1 MHRIFDMQPGDV
13 IHISRDGVSP
23 HDIFTEA
30 NTCGKWL
37 TISNTLTSNEYK
49 VEYPVTLKAAHI
61 KDQFIQSGF
70 KPTLVPEGIN
80 QPYLLRITRQDSR
93 VGGVRIS
100 AGVMSPLPPDSDS
113 RVLRVL
119 MSLKNSETKVK
130 SIPTKDISNLRS
142 FRSMVY
148 ILANKLGIKVKTN
161 LTLDSL
167 TLTLLGDKPEGTST
181 TNFSAS
187 VTQWLKHIRYDEW
200 TDIPVEF
207 MSKGEAYLK
216 TVISKSGLDCKYK
229 KGQVIKLKVAIR
241 RKDKC
246 LDLRVDGQVIKTFST
261 MRVCHLRRH
270 DRALINLLIKPYGK
284 TFEDLL

>member
-13 IHISRDGVSP
+13 IHISRDGISP

-37 TISNTLTSNEYK
+37 TITNTLTSNEYK

-80 QPYLLRITRQDSR
+80 QPYLLRITRQDSS

-100 AGVMSPLPPDSDS
+100 AGVMSMLPPDSNQ
-113 RVLRVL
+113 RVLRIL
-119 MSLKNSETKVK
+119 NSLKNSGSSVK

-142 FRSMVY
+142 FRTMVY
-148 ILANKLGIKVKTN
+148 ILSSKLGIKVKTS
-161 LTLDSL
+161 LTLESL
-167 TLTLLGDKPEGTST
+167 TLTLIGDKPVGTVT
-181 TNFSAS
+181 ANFSAS

-200 TDIPVEF
+200 VDIPDEF
-207 MSKGEAYLK
+207 MTKGEAYLK

-270 DRALINLLIKPYGK
+270 DRALINLLLKPHGK

>member
-1 MHRIFDMQPGDV
+1 MHRIFDMQPGDI

-70 KPTLVPEGIN
+70 KPTLVPEVIN

-100 AGVMSPLPPDSDS
+100 AGVMSPLPPDSDQ
-113 RVLRVL
+113 RVMRILT
-119 MSLKNSETKVK
+119 SLKNSETKVK

-167 TLTLLGDKPEGTST
+167 TLTLLGGKPVGTVT
-181 TNFSAS
+181 ANFSAS

-207 MSKGEAYLK
+207 MGKGEAYLK